1 MHVRW
6 SDLVRPEQSVQD
18 GKGPETEASAF
29 RNAYICDKRV
39 VENEIRYGVA
49 FGNQKHLP
57 SRVMKI
63 IVEVEQTQDGK
74 EKYWFSELRIPLYLI
89 KEYEEKV
96 GKDLPSA
103 NKPRSAFTKKKPL
116 RTPCKDIF
124 TYLVLKRDGN
134 DKYCCA
140 SCQADVPFRYPFNAF
155 IEIPFSAFFLCS
167 FIYAI
172 SFSQECGEVQY
183 MPRYYNNIYFPCIS
197 SYHVVMWVS

>member
-29 RNAYICDKRV
+29 RNAYICDKGV

-57 SRVMKI
+57 SRVMKSV
-63 IVEVEQTQDGK
+63 VEVEQTQDGK

-89 KEYEEKV
+89 KDYEEKM

-103 NKPRSAFTKKKPL
+103 NKPTSAFTQKKSL
-116 RTPCKDIF
+116 RAPCKDIF
-124 TYLVLKRDGN
+124 SYLVRKRDGN

-140 SCQADVPFRYPFNAF
+140 SCQADVTFRYPFNAL
-155 IEIPFSAFFLCS
+155 IK
-167 FIYAI
+167 I
-172 SFSQECGEVQY
+172 SFLLFLMFAYLCDLTFSG
-183 MPRYYNNIYFPCIS
+183 MRS
-197 SYHVVMWVS
+197 SAIHAKVL